1 MRLTLFLTA
10 CLATGL
16 TASAQQIFF
25 NCDFSE
31 GFPEGTSLFDVDGN
45 EPSVDMK
52 NLGFDIGTPWI
63 IIQDKDGNYSAC
75 STSWYKSPGKSN
87 DWMVTPPIEI
97 TSSGVLLRWIG
108 KAADKDYKDG
118 YSVYISEAGPEPE
131 LFDTTE
137 PLFNTKGEKAEWASH
152 EISLDEYVGKTVYL
166 AFVNDSKDKS
176 TLYIDDIFVGVP
188 SCLEVESIIP
198 RVMDKPGNITVSGT
212 VFNTSDKDIKGFTL
226 KYQFGNGEI
235 HTQELDKSVKAGAQN
250 SFRIESEEAIA
261 KNETL
266 DYTIWVE
273 CGGDV
278 ASVSGK
284 VSAYQRRI
292 VAEEVTGTWCGYCVR
307 GIVSMR
313 EMKEYYGDSFLGIA
327 VHAGS
332 VNWPDPMEMRDYTDW
347 LFSKFNMSGYPHV
360 TVNRSLTT
368 TGDPGSIYSYYKRI
382 TSEDY
387 FTGLSLSADVD
398 AETRVL
404 KATTT
409 LYTAQDFEDVDF
421 RLAYVVVEN
430 DVHGEGMEWA
440 QNNYYS
446 DNAMGEMGGF
456 EELPAVVTGD
466 QMYYQDVARYISPDF
481 GGISDSLPSTVKE
494 GVGVSHEYE
503 FELPDNIMNDENTEL
518 AVLLINSKNGTILNA
533 EVLPLKDIFRENGV
547 DSFTASDRLTMRR
560 NGSVINLSSPDNI
573 AYVEVITVNGSNV
586 ISQKVSGAS
595 VQFEL
600 PASNGVFIVRVLLEN
615 GNSIIRKIIR

>member
-1 MRLTLFLTA
+1 MRLTLLLTA

-16 TASAQQIFF
+16 TASAQQVFF

-31 GFPEGTSLFDVDGN
+31 GFPEGTALFDVDGN
-45 EPSVDMK
+45 EPSIDMK

-63 IIQDKDGNYSAC
+63 ITQDKDGNYSAC

-97 TSSGVLLRWIG
+97 ASSGVLLRWIA

-118 YSVYISEAGPEPE
+118 YSVYISETGPEPE
-131 LFDTTE
+131 LFDTAE
-137 PLFNTKGEKAEWASH
+137 PLFSTKGEKAEWTSH

-198 RVMDKPGNITVSGT
+198 RVMEKPGNITVSGT

-226 KYQFGNGEI
+226 KYQFGDGEI
-235 HTQELDKSVKAGAQN
+235 HTQEVDKSVKAGAQN
-250 SFRIESEEAIA
+250 SFRIQSEEAIA

-266 DYTIWVE
+266 HYTIWVE
-273 CGGDV
+273 CEGDV
-278 ASVSGK
+278 ASVSRK

-332 VNWPDPMEMRDYTDW
+332 ANWADPMEMLDYTEW
-347 LFSKFNMSGYPHV
+347 LFGKFNMSGYPHV

-368 TGDPGSIYSYYKRI
+368 TGDPANIYSYYKRL

-398 AETRVL
+398 AETRTL

-456 EELPAVVTGD
+456 EELPAVVSGD

-481 GGISDSLPSTVKE
+481 GGIEGSLPSDVKE
-494 GVGVSHEYE
+494 GVGVTHDYE

-518 AVLLINSKNGTILNA
+518 AVLLINGKNGTILNA
-533 EVLPLKDIFRENGV
+533 EVLSLKDIFRENRV
-547 DSFTASDRLTMRR
+547 DSFTASDRLIMKR
-560 NGSVINLSSPDNI
+560 NGSMINLSSPDNM
-573 AYVEVITVNGSNV
+573 AYVEVMTV
-586 ISQKVSGAS
+586 
-595 VQFEL
+595 
-600 PASNGVFIVRVLLEN
+600 
-615 GNSIIRKIIR
+615 